1 MAFIVYKKENGKL
14 IAINETFSLAG
25 YNLIYRLWVN
35 RERPTDQ
42 GWHISA
48 DDLIKVHTEGK
59 ESYKTR
65 GLLVDFDPK
74 SKRRIG
80 IIELLDIYIYTF
92 SSTKP
97 DEAGWSP
104 MMLRFRDIMYEEF
117 EKEITL
123 DAKYGKIMEIDDF
136 ENKGDFV
143 EFLYLNGSD
152 KGWKWGMNGMT
163 NAAFIQGP
171 AREFFRQYF

>member
-1 MAFIVYKKENGKL
+1 
-14 IAINETFSLAG
+14 
-25 YNLIYRLWVN
+25 
-35 RERPTDQ
+35 
-42 GWHISA
+42 
-48 DDLIKVHTEGK
+48 
-59 ESYKTR
+59 
-65 GLLVDFDPK
+65 
-74 SKRRIG
+74 
-80 IIELLDIYIYTF
+80 
-92 SSTKP
+92 
-97 DEAGWSP
+97 
-104 MMLRFRDIMYEEF
+104 MLRFRDIMYEEF

-123 DAKYGKIMEIDDF
+123 DSKYGKIMEIDDF